1 MEDRDNQL
9 PMLLCA
15 KNNPDLGVLTKVS
28 EQRSSEFSE
37 KLLLS
42 ASAAGDAAHA
52 QRLLLQKANV
62 GSRDHGGRTA
72 LHLASRG
79 TARGAEEVVKLLL
92 AQRAIANAMDHVAM
106 TPMDMAVLVQNWGI
120 KKLLEQ
126 NGVELQPILKRKAQE
141 SSWLLKA
148 SELQLQREI
157 GSTLKS
163 VVHLADWH
171 GTTVVVKCI
180 KMKQRV
186 IMNKMKRSKSFDLS
200 LARELHELD
209 DVPLKKEDCSPEEA
223 EIEHMCSSGVPA

>member
-148 SELQLQREI
+148 GCQ
-157 GSTLKS
+157 
-163 VVHLADWH
+163 
-171 GTTVVVKCI
+171 
-180 KMKQRV
+180 
-186 IMNKMKRSKSFDLS
+186 SF
-200 LARELHELD
+200 
-209 DVPLKKEDCSPEEA
+209 VT
-223 EIEHMCSSGVPA
+223 IQ